1 MNEVIREIVGMN
13 EVKSTTTAEGPT
25 KLLNLQLKDLGEW
38 CNQRKA
44 IKYLFKYINKGSD
57 RVLATT
63 KKNPIGNDGSS
74 SNQ

>member
-1 MNEVIREIVGMN
+1 
-13 EVKSTTTAEGPT
+13 
-25 KLLNLQLKDLGEW
+25 GEW

-74 SNQ
+74 SNQLAKR